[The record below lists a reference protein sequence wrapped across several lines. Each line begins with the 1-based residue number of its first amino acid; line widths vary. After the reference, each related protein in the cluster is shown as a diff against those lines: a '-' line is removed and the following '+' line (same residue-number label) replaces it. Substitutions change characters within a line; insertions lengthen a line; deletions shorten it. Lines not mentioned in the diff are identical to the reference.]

1 MRRDEIDRFG
11 GERPI
16 LIAGPTA
23 SGKSDLALE
32 ISARKG
38 GTIVNADALQVFAN
52 WRILTARPTPEDE
65 ELAPHRLYG
74 HVPGDAAYSAGTWLR
89 EVEPLLREERP
100 IIVGGTGLYF
110 SALTEGLAEIPPIPP
125 EIRARAVSKIEAE
138 GSDALLSDIDAD
150 TLARID
156 RRNPARVRRAWE
168 VRQATGRGLASFQ
181 DDTPA
186 PALPLDRAETA
197 LLEADRDW
205 LSERIER
212 RFDAMLAQGALDEA
226 AGNLEGWNPSMP
238 SAKAIGA
245 RELVSHL
252 RGEISLDEARLRAL
266 AATRR
271 HAKRQ
276 RTWFSAR
283 MRDWNCV
290 AVL

>member
-1 MRRDEIDRFG
+1 MRRDDIDGFG
-11 GERPI
+11 GELPI

-23 SGKSDLALE
+23 SGKSEFALE
-32 ISARKG
+32 IAARKG
-38 GTIVNADALQVFAN
+38 GAIINADALQVFAN
-52 WRILTARPTPEDE
+52 WRILTARPTQEDE
-65 ELAPHRLYG
+65 ELSPHLLYG
-74 HVPGDAAYSAGTWLR
+74 HVPGDAAYSVGAWLN
-89 EVEPLLREERP
+89 EVEPLLRGERP

-110 SALTEGLAEIPPIPP
+110 TALTEGLAEIPPVPP
-125 EIRARAVSKIEAE
+125 EIRARADAKYDAE
-138 GSDALLSDIDAD
+138 GLDALLADLDAE

-186 PALPLDRAETA
+186 PALPLERAETA
-197 LLEADRDW
+197 LLEADRDR

-212 RFDAMLAQGALDEA
+212 RFDAMLVQGALEEA
-226 AGNLEGWNPSMP
+226 ERNLEAWNPSLP

-252 RGEISLDEARLRAL
+252 RGEISLEDARLQAL
-266 AATRR
+266 TATRR

-276 RTWFSAR
+276 RTWFRAR
-283 MRDWNCV
+283 MRGWNCL
-290 AVL
+290 AVR

>member
-11 GERPI
+11 DERPI

-23 SGKSDLALE
+23 SGKSELALE

-52 WRILTARPTPEDE
+52 WRILTARPSSEDE
-65 ELAPHRLYG
+65 ETAPHRLYG
-74 HVPGDAAYSAGTWLR
+74 HVPGDAAYSTGTWLR
-89 EVEPLLREERP
+89 EVEPLLRGERP

-110 SALTEGLAEIPPIPP
+110 SALTEGLAEIPPVPP
-125 EIRARAVSKIEAE
+125 EIRARADAKIEADGLE
-138 GSDALLSDIDAD
+138 ALLADLDAD

-186 PALPLDRAETA
+186 PVLPLERAETV
-197 LLEADRDW
+197 LLEADRDR
-205 LSERIER
+205 LSGRIER
-212 RFDAMLAQGALDEA
+212 RFDAMLAYGALEEA
-226 AGNLEGWNPSMP
+226 ERNLEAWNPSLP

-252 RGEISLDEARLRAL
+252 RGEISLDEARLRVL

-276 RTWFSAR
+276 RTWFRAR
-283 MRDWNCV
+283 MRGWNCL
-290 AVL
+290 AVR

>member
-11 GERPI
+11 DERPI

-23 SGKSDLALE
+23 SGKSELALE

-52 WRILTARPTPEDE
+52 WRILTARPSSEDE
-65 ELAPHRLYG
+65 ESAPHRLYG
-74 HVPGDAAYSAGTWLR
+74 HVPGDAAYSVGTWLR
-89 EVEPLLREERP
+89 EIEPLLRGERP
-100 IIVGGTGLYF
+100 IVVGGTGLYF
-110 SALTEGLAEIPPIPP
+110 SALTEGLAEIPPVPP
-125 EIRARAVSKIEAE
+125 EIRARADAKIEAD
-138 GSDALLSDIDAD
+138 GLDALLADLDAD

-186 PALPLDRAETA
+186 PALPLERAETA
-197 LLEADRDW
+197 LLVTGRDR

-212 RFDAMLAQGALDEA
+212 RFDAMLAQGALEEA
-226 AGNLEGWNPSMP
+226 ERNLEAWNPSLP

-252 RGEISLDEARLRAL
+252 RGEISLEDARMQAL
-266 AATRR
+266 TATRR

-276 RTWFSAR
+276 RTWFRAR
-283 MRDWNCV
+283 MRGWNCL
-290 AVL
+290 AVR

>member
-1 MRRDEIDRFG
+1 MRRDDIGRFG
-11 GERPI
+11 GELPI

-23 SGKSDLALE
+23 SGKSEFALE
-32 ISARKG
+32 IAARKG
-38 GTIVNADALQVFAN
+38 GAIINADALQVFAN
-52 WRILTARPTPEDE
+52 WRILTARPTQEDE
-65 ELAPHRLYG
+65 ELSPHLLYG
-74 HVPGDAAYSAGTWLR
+74 HVPGDAAYSVGAWLN
-89 EVEPLLREERP
+89 EVEPLILGERP

-110 SALTEGLAEIPPIPP
+110 AALTEGLAEIPAVPP
-125 EIRARAVSKIEAE
+125 EIRARADAKYDAE
-138 GSDALLSDIDAD
+138 GLDALLADLDAE

-186 PALPLDRAETA
+186 PALPLERAETA
-197 LLEADRDW
+197 LLEADRDR

-212 RFDAMLAQGALDEA
+212 RFDEMLAHGALDEA
-226 AGNLEGWNPSMP
+226 ERNLDGWNPSLP

-252 RGEISLDEARLRAL
+252 RGEISLEEARQRAL

-276 RTWFSAR
+276 RTWFRAR
-283 MRDWNCV
+283 MRGWNCL
-290 AVL
+290 AVR